1 MGARKNKTFNK
12 AFKEEAVRLMEQ
24 SGRPA
29 VLLALLVRGLFDVGE
44 RIVVPKGLRLRQ
56 EA

>member
-1 MGARKNKTFNK
+1 MGERKHKTFSK
-12 AFKEEAVRLMEQ
+12 AFKEEAVWLMEQ